1 MIKPAVK
8 LRGIFWKRLILDPEK
23 PVELVWKYV
32 KEGPVDQQEIEDK
45 FAEKAPVAATMTE
58 AVVKKA
64 GPTMK
69 TFFDSKEGHRIFL
82 NLSKLPKDH
91 ALVKKACMICDTTL
105 LTLDQVNILSSVWP
119 QETNME
125 DFEREN
131 AEITADE
138 AWEKPEAYMLPLIDM
153 PSLPFRLKVWSFST
167 QWSDE
172 RVLAEVYCRNILQA
186 YAEIKNNPCFMQI
199 LG

>member
-1 MIKPAVK
+1 
-8 LRGIFWKRLILDPEK
+8 LILDPEK
-23 PVELVWKYV
+23 PVEMVWKYV
-32 KEGPVDQQEIEDK
+32 KEGPVDQQEIEEK
-45 FAEKAPVAATMTE
+45 FAEKAPAAANESAGT

-82 NLSKLPKDH
+82 NLSKLPKDQ
-91 ALVKKACMICDTTL
+91 ALVKKACMLCDSGL
-105 LTLDQVNILSSVWP
+105 LTLEQVSILSSVWP
-119 QETNME
+119 QETSME

-153 PSLPFRLKVWSFST
+153 PSLPFRLKVWSFS
-167 QWSDE
+167 
-172 RVLAEVYCRNILQA
+172 A
-186 YAEIKNNPCFMQI
+186 
-199 LG
+199 